1 MNALRLFRFGLLVG
15 SKEFTDYWNWKTW
28 FGGWM
33 VAVVTMAVFFSLFA
47 RLFDSPE
54 LERFFLIGN
63 AVAVGTMLV
72 GWTVPSSTWDRWDG
86 TYPLLVIAPASLVP
100 AVMGRTSIW
109 FAAGT
114 ATSLLTF
121 IVLGILF
128 DLDLPWPD
136 TIFVVPLVILTCAST
151 YCLTLFL
158 GCLVTRQPR
167 IRNLVLGFWHTGVKA
182 FCGVFVPVAFW
193 PDSVQTIVQFVPITH
208 GLMAIRLLLDEASAQ
223 AILKEA
229 ALEAVVGLGWVVI
242 AIFVMDWM
250 SNAGRKDGSIEFID

>member
-33 VAVVTMAVFFSLFA
+33 VQTIAMAVFFSLFA

-54 LERFFLIGN
+54 LERFLLIGN
-63 AVAVGTMLV
+63 AVVVGTMLV

-86 TYPLLVIAPASLVP
+86 TFALLVVAPASLVP

-121 IVLGILF
+121 IVLGVLF
-128 DLDLPWPD
+128 DLALPWPD

-158 GCLVTRQPR
+158 GSLVTRQPR
-167 IRNLVLGFWHTGVKA
+167 IRLFVLSFWNTGVNA

-193 PDSVQTIVQFVPITH
+193 PDSVQTIVRFVPIAH
-208 GLMAIRLLLDEASAQ
+208 GLQAIRLLLDEASAVAVLQ
-223 AILKEA
+223 EA

-242 AIFVMDWM
+242 AIFVMDRM
-250 SNAGRKDGSIEFID
+250 ANAGRKDGSIEFVG